1 MLIEQANADVR
12 LGVVVAH
19 DPFEMVHGE
28 EEGIDGTAP
37 PDGVAVLCKSALI
50 AAVRPNKIGNA
61 VMAGIGSRQN
71 HKTP

>member
-1 MLIEQANADVR
+1 
-12 LGVVVAH
+12 
-19 DPFEMVHGE
+19 MVHGE